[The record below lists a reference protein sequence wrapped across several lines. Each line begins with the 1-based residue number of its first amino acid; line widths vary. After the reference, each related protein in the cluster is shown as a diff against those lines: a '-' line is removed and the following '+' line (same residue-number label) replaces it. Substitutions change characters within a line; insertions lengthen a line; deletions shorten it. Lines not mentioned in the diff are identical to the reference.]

1 MIHQPCDQ
9 NWIHIFQRTYK
20 KVFSFSFNCSL
31 NCCCCNN
38 LISAKPKFEVGRL
51 VQMTH
56 PVKLPANYHQVG
68 KVASDLLN
76 LPHEDLFGAETRRF
90 YFRSEKILLNLFRHE
105 RSALADNWRT
115 IIRCH
120 NEMYQSLL
128 LMYIVYYLL
137 CWLWSGT
144 SARFISVRTALV
156 RTHLWETLALENRKN
171 F

>member
-1 MIHQPCDQ
+1 M
-9 NWIHIFQRTYK
+9 
-20 KVFSFSFNCSL
+20 
-31 NCCCCNN
+31 
-38 LISAKPKFEVGRL
+38 
-51 VQMTH
+51 
-56 PVKLPANYHQVG
+56 KLPANYHQVG

-90 YFRSEKILLNLFRHE
+90 YFRSEKILLKLFRHK

-137 CWLWSGT
+137 C
-144 SARFISVRTALV
+144 
-156 RTHLWETLALENRKN
+156 
-171 F
+171 